1 MSEKM
6 YYELKILNPE
16 KIQNHSM
23 EFLNTLHELDCF
35 SIVDD
40 ISDLKCLQNPQ
51 LKSWMQFE
59 NFLIFGTGGSALG
72 GECLCKIAEN
82 SPKKITFVSN
92 LDSFELNKI
101 FSEIDFSK
109 TGFLGISKSGET
121 LETIIQIS
129 IALELAVKNNLDIK
143 KHFVFITENKN
154 SSLKQLAENFEILC
168 LDHPKNIGGRYS
180 VFSIVGMLPAMLS
193 GLNPKKIREGGQ
205 LVFKNFQNVIDGT
218 NFIYHNVTQNIFQ
231 HVSFIYSEK
240 LRLLGQWIAQL
251 YAESTGKSS
260 HGITPI
266 TAVGAIDQHSQLQ
279 LYLDGLN
286 DKCFSFF
293 VEKQEEE
300 ITASENFLPSS
311 FSFLKN
317 LKISK
322 IFEAQSSATISTLI
336 EKNRSVRIFQFPEVT
351 EEIIGALFMHF
362 MLEVVCVSKLMRI
375 NPFDQPAVERGKI
388 LTKKILGAFH
398 DN

>member
-1 MSEKM
+1 MC
-6 YYELKILNPE
+6 YELKILNPE
-16 KIQNHSM
+16 KIQNYHR
-23 EFLNTLHELDCF
+23 EFLNFPYELDCF
-35 SIVDD
+35 SIVNGMN
-40 ISDLKCLQNPQ
+40 DLECLNNPHLQ
-51 LKSWMQFE
+51 SWMQFE

-72 GECLCKIAEN
+72 GECLCETAKN
-82 SPKKITFVSN
+82 SAKKIKFVSN
-92 LDSFELNKI
+92 LDAFELNKI
-101 FSEIDFSK
+101 FSETNFSK

-129 IALELAVKNNLDIK
+129 IALELASKNKLDIK

-154 SSLKQLAENFEILC
+154 SSLKQLAENFGILC

-180 VFSIVGMLPAMLS
+180 VFSIVGMLPAMLA
-193 GLNPKKIREGGQ
+193 GLNPEKIRMGGQ
-205 LVFKNFQNVIDGT
+205 LVFKNFQNIIDSA

-251 YAESTGKSS
+251 YAESTGKSG

-266 TAVGAIDQHSQLQ
+266 TAIGAVDQHSQLQ
-279 LYLDGLN
+279 LYLDGPN

-300 ITASENFLPSS
+300 ISVSEKFLPLS

-322 IFEAQSSATISTLI
+322 IFEAQSKATISTLI
-336 EKNRSVRIFQFPEVT
+336 DKNRPVRIFEFSKVT
-351 EEIIGALFMHF
+351 EELIGALFMHF
-362 MLEVVCVSKLMRI
+362 MMEVVYVSKLMKI
-375 NPFDQPAVERGKI
+375 NPFDQPAVEKGKI